1 MKSNDKKNVEM
12 IVRSQ
17 EYFRSIN
24 QNFWMKSSFSLL
36 RQVFVTGL
44 VSLVMAYSPSVA
56 AKSRL
61 DVPPLPVNLDLS
73 SVEKL
78 FKSEV
83 YQVKVRET
91 SKTKFLPCFVFETRN
106 DWVVRDFFTKDKT
119 KDPMR
124 VILGENE
131 IGGHKGN
138 VKTASFTRFSFSD
151 TEVEVQVKLQGN
163 KRAQQVTIRPL
174 RYNISAMI
182 SDDGKTVS
190 FLLPR
195 PMKVSVEIND
205 RVNPLFLFTDAP
217 DTPNPNATYYFAP
230 GIHRLPNDGCL
241 TLQSGQSVYIA
252 AGAIVEGRFRLA
264 DGSSNISIK
273 GRGILCNGEWPHTSV
288 KVSFLIPHST
298 FYSGGTSHFTLEGL
312 TLVQGAGWTVAIED
326 FKGDATHDNL
336 YKNINMVQ
344 FAGNTDGFWITGDR
358 NRVEDCFL
366 FTNDDAIVS
375 KGGDGSVVSN
385 LVFWGGVW
393 GRFSLMYNLSG
404 RSITNLLVEN
414 VDVIGKEGGPT
425 LMLLE
430 RKGGPI
436 ELSNVTFRNIRFE
449 DRRCYDN
456 YSRGQLIT
464 YRGEEAQC
472 KIQNLTLENFTLD
485 QQMEEE
491 GFMEGSEKYP
501 FNGIMFKNLRMGGK
515 QILSA
520 DDSHIKFNSFVSD
533 LKFLPGETDSE

>member
-1 MKSNDKKNVEM
+1 MKRYR
-12 IVRSQ
+12 I
-17 EYFRSIN
+17 F
-24 QNFWMKSSFSLL
+24 
-36 RQVFVTGL
+36 VFFLFLGLTVTL
-44 VSLVMAYSPSVA
+44 S
-56 AKSRL
+56 AKPRL
-61 DVPPLPVNLDLS
+61 EIPPFPASLDLS
-73 SVEKL
+73 KVEKL
-78 FKSEV
+78 YKSEAYSV
-83 YQVKVRET
+83 NVRQHGKG
-91 SKTKFLPCFVFETRN
+91 SFVPCFVFETKN

-138 VKTASFTRFSFSD
+138 VKTASFTQFSFSD
-151 TEVEVQVKLQGN
+151 TEIEVQVKLQGN
-163 KRAQQVTIRPL
+163 KTAQQVTIRPL
-174 RYNISAMI
+174 RYNIDAKI
-182 SDDGKTVS
+182 SEDGQTVS
-190 FLLPR
+190 FVLPS

-217 DTPNPNATYYFAP
+217 DVPNADATYYFAP

-241 TLQSGQSVYIA
+241 TLQSGQSVYIS

-264 DGSSNISIK
+264 DGSSNISIR
-273 GRGILCNGEWPHTSV
+273 GRGILCNGEWPHNST

-326 FKGDATHDNL
+326 FKGDATHDNV
-336 YKNINMVQ
+336 YKNINMVN

-393 GRFSLMYNLSG
+393 GRFSLMYNLKG
-404 RSITNLLVEN
+404 RSVTNLLVEN
-414 VDVIGKEGGPT
+414 IDVIGKEGGPT
-425 LMLLE
+425 LMLIE

-436 ELSNVTFRNIRFE
+436 ELRNVTFRNVRFE

-472 KIQNLTLENFTLD
+472 KIQNLNLENFTMD
-485 QQMEEE
+485 QHMENE
-491 GFMEGSEKYP
+491 GFMEGSENFP
-501 FNGIMFKNLRMGGK
+501 FTGVTFKNLRMGGK

-520 DDSHIKFNSFVSD
+520 GDSHIKFNPFVTG
-533 LKFLPGETDSE
+533 LKFLPGETDSK